1 MKYLFATGWC
11 LLIAMIAIAQ
21 PESNSKSMLDFA
33 YPFETKWVQ
42 LADSLDIAYVD
53 EGSGPYTLLMIHGLG
68 TYLPTWRKNV
78 EGLREHFRCIAV
90 DLPGY
95 GKSTKAAHPHGMAFF
110 AATLQ
115 LFIEKSG
122 LEHVVLVG
130 HSMGSQIAVAM
141 ALEHPEAYEALV
153 LLAPAGFE
161 TFSDADRQWFAN
173 FAKPE
178 IYLSF
183 TEEQIIRNFHLNFF
197 AFPEDAQFMI
207 DDRLYMRQ
215 TVEYNRYCQMIPRCV
230 SSMLQEPVFERLSEV
245 NIPTLVIYGEN
256 DALIPNRLLHPELT
270 TLGVAKAGV
279 EKLSDARLV
288 MVPQSGHMVQ
298 WEGADPVNEAIRAFL
313 K

>member
-1 MKYLFATGWC
+1 MKYLFSTGWC
-11 LLIAMIAIAQ
+11 LLIAMAVIAQ
-21 PESNSKSMLDFA
+21 PESNSKSMLDFS
-33 YPFETKWVQ
+33 YPFETKWIQ

-53 EGSGPYTLLMIHGLG
+53 EGTGPVTLLMIHGLG

-78 EGLREHFRCIAV
+78 EGLSDHFRCIAV

-95 GKSTKAAHPHGMAFF
+95 GKSTKADHPYGMAFF

-115 LFIEKSG
+115 LFIQK
-122 LEHVVLVG
+122 LDLQHVVLVG
-130 HSMGSQIAVAM
+130 HSMGSQIAVTM
-141 ALEHPEAYEALV
+141 ALEHPKAYEALV

-161 TFSDADRQWFAN
+161 TFSEADRQWFAN

-183 TEEQIIRNFHLNFF
+183 TEAQIIRNFHLNFY
-197 AFPEDAQFMI
+197 AFPDDAQFMI

-215 TVEYNRYCQMIPRCV
+215 TVEYNRYCRMIPQCV
-230 SSMLQEPVFERLSEV
+230 NSMLQEPVFDRLSEIK
-245 NIPTLVIYGEN
+245 IPALVIYGEN

-270 TLGVAKAGV
+270 TLGVAKAGM
-279 EKLSDARLV
+279 EKLPHAKLV

-298 WEGADPVNEAIRAFL
+298 WEGAGPVNEAIRAFI